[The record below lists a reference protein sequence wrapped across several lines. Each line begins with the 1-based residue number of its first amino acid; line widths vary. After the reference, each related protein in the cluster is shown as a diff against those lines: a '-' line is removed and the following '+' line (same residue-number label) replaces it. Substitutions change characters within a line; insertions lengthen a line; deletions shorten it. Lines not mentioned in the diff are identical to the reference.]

1 MKLSDFDF
9 RIWDNIEKKYIKSQ
23 NGLYIA
29 NSEHNF
35 HQCNRLIENLLQS
48 EFYVCEPFNGSNK
61 EYRTNENAFLI
72 ELWTGYYDKNHKKIY
87 EGDILKLT
95 EKRESNIA
103 KARCYV
109 EYKGGCFVLYGLNR
123 YYEGALDTNLSYQDA
138 EIIGNIHEKEDL
150 LK

>member
-1 MKLSDFDF
+1 MKLQDFDF

-48 EFYVCEPFNGSNK
+48 EFYMCEPFNGSNK
-61 EYRTNENAFLI
+61 EYGTNENAFLI

-87 EGDILKLT
+87 EGDILEDMESRVCDIYEVVFKEGAFYLSDIESGDEDLMSEFLLT
-95 EKRESNIA
+95 E
-103 KARCYV
+103 
-109 EYKGGCFVLYGLNR
+109 L
-123 YYEGALDTNLSYQDA
+123 
-138 EIIGNIHEKEDL
+138 EIIGNIHENHEL
-150 LK
+150 LKC